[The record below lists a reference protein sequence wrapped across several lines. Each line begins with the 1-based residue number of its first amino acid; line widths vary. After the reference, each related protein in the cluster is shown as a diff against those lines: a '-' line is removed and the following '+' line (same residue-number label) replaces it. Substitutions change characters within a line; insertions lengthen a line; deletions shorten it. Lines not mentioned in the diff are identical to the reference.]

1 MSFAIVM
8 PQLGLTME
16 EGTVS
21 GWLKKT
27 GDVVKKNEPL
37 FSVSTDKVEMDV
49 ESAVDGTLGKIIVPA
64 GETVKVGTV
73 LAYVD
78 GGDGEDITAV
88 GSEQPSEE
96 TLEEIAATPEVSAQK
111 ISAPARAGES
121 AADSRAAGNRAA
133 ISQAVSPRARRRAKE
148 LGVDLASVRGTG
160 VDRQISEKDI
170 QNAAASGK
178 KVSSPDGGRRQLIA
192 DKLTLSVQTIPTFSV
207 ATEVNAEKLI
217 ALHESLKSSLAQSA
231 GMKVT
236 LTDLLLMI
244 FAQAL
249 KTNPELNATWEGSN
263 VSNRSSV
270 DLGLAVATPR
280 GVVAPVIRNLDSVD
294 LRGVVTRR
302 GELVDKARTGRLSL
316 ADLEGGV
323 ATLSNLG
330 MYRVDQFQAIITPG
344 QSSILAVGQIRKR
357 PWVEE
362 TLTVK
367 PTVTLNLTVDH
378 RVTDGAT
385 GAAFLS
391 KLVDLIENPQGFSL
405 QPKTSSGDGAGRRS
419 NA

>member
-1 MSFAIVM
+1 MIGSGLFQENSRISFAIVM

-27 GDVVKKNEPL
+27 GDAVKKNEPL

-96 TLEEIAATPEVSAQK
+96 TLEETAATPEVSAQK
-111 ISAPARAGES
+111 ISAPSRAAGS
-121 AADSRAAGNRAA
+121 AADSRASGNRTA
-133 ISQAVSPRARRRAKE
+133 ISQAVSPRARRLAKE
-148 LGVDLASVRGTG
+148 LGVDLASVPGNG
-160 VDRQISEKDI
+160 VDGQISEKDI

-178 KVSSPDGGRRQLIA
+178 RVSSRDDGRRQLIA

-207 ATEVNAEKLI
+207 AAEVNAEKLI
-217 ALHESLKSSLAQSA
+217 ALHESLKSSLAQSS

-244 FAQAL
+244 FAQTL

-294 LRGVVTRR
+294 LRGVATRR
-302 GELVDKARTGRLSL
+302 AELVDKA
-316 ADLEGGV
+316 
-323 ATLSNLG
+323 
-330 MYRVDQFQAIITPG
+330 
-344 QSSILAVGQIRKR
+344 
-357 PWVEE
+357 
-362 TLTVK
+362 
-367 PTVTLNLTVDH
+367 
-378 RVTDGAT
+378 
-385 GAAFLS
+385 
-391 KLVDLIENPQGFSL
+391 
-405 QPKTSSGDGAGRRS
+405 
-419 NA
+419 